1 MSEQMAINSVPFPN
15 TRDSLANDLRRL
27 GLEKGMT
34 LIVHSSLSSL
44 GWVSGGPVAVVQAL
58 MDVVT
63 SSGTIV
69 MPTHTGDYSEPSYW
83 QYPPVP
89 EEWWPIIRDSMPAY
103 DPMVTPTRGMGKI
116 VEVFRSWPGVKRSS
130 HPQVSFAAWGAYADQ
145 IVENHSLDYGMGEN
159 SPLRKM
165 YDLDSWVLLLGVG
178 YDNNTSF
185 HLAEYRIPDVKETTN
200 GAPVME
206 NGERVWKTF
215 IDIELDSDPF
225 PEIGRDFEKERN
237 VLIGRIGTA
246 EARLFKQR
254 EAVDFA
260 VRWLSERKQINMT

>member
-1 MSEQMAINSVPFPN
+1 MMSEQMAIKSVPFPN
-15 TRDSLANDLRRL
+15 TRYTLANDLRRL

-44 GWVSGGPVAVVQAL
+44 GWVSGGPVAMVQAL

-63 SSGTIV
+63 PSGTIV
-69 MPTHTGDYSEPSYW
+69 MPTHSGDYSEPSYW
-83 QYPPVP
+83 QNPPVP
-89 EEWWPIIRDSMPAY
+89 EGWWPIIRDTMPAY
-103 DPMVTPTRGMGKI
+103 DPIVTPTRGMGKI
-116 VEVFRSWPGVKRSS
+116 VEVFRNWPGVKRSS

-145 IVENHSLDYGMGEN
+145 IVENHSLDYGMGEG

-178 YDNNTSF
+178 FDNNTSF
-185 HLAEYRIPDVKETTN
+185 HLAEYRIPDVKKTTN
-200 GAPVME
+200 GAPVLE

-225 PEIGRDFEKERN
+225 PEIGRDFEKECN

-246 EARLFKQR
+246 EAKLFKQR

-260 VRWLSERKQINMT
+260 VRWLSERK